1 MHDGYMTPEIAPGS
15 KLLRKQMR
23 LFAAFATLFFASACT
38 NAGAAAGT
46 AAAADPGFRTVGNA
60 AYAARTERGAVVA
73 TDEAAYRNAWDSMI
87 GTGEAPAID
96 FAAET
101 AVFLFGGQRSTGGYS
116 VEVRGVTLDGDTL
129 VIDGGV
135 KAPPPGSI
143 TTQALTSP
151 YAVIAVES
159 RAIRNVR
166 WTP

>member
-23 LFAAFATLFFASACT
+23 LFAAFAMLFFASACT
-38 NAGAAAGT
+38 TAGA
-46 AAAADPGFRTVGNA
+46 AAAADPRFRTVGNA
-60 AYAARTERGAVVA
+60 AYASRTERGAVVA
-73 TDEAAYRNAWDSMI
+73 ADEAAYRNAWDSMI

-116 VEVRGVTLDGDTL
+116 VEVRGVTLEGDTL
-129 VIDGGV
+129 IIDGGV

-151 YAVIAVES
+151 YAVLAVES

>member
-1 MHDGYMTPEIAPGS
+1 MTPEIAPGS
-15 KLLRKQMR
+15 KLFRKQMR
-23 LFAAFATLFFASACT
+23 HFTALALLFLGSACT
-38 NAGAAAGT
+38 TAGA
-46 AAAADPGFRTVGNA
+46 AAAADPRFRSVANA
-60 AYAARTERGAVVA
+60 AYASRTERGAVVA
-73 TDEAAYRNAWDSMI
+73 ADEAAYRNAWDSMI
-87 GTGEAPAID
+87 GMGEAPAID
-96 FAAET
+96 FTSEK

-116 VEVRGVTLDGDTL
+116 VEVRGVTLEGDTL
-129 VIDGGV
+129 VVDGGV